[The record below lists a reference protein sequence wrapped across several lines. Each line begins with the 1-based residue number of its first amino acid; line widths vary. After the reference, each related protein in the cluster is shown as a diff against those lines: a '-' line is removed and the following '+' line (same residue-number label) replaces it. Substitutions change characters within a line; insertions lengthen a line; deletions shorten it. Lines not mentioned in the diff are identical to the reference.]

1 MVQAHAATVDAAD
14 TAEFT
19 HRQILTILGGLLAG
33 MALAALDQTI
43 VSTSLPTIVGDL
55 GGLEDIAMVVT
66 AYLLTETV
74 ATPIFGKLSDVYG
87 RPKLFRIA
95 IVVFVVGS
103 MLCGVSQELWQL
115 VLFRAVQGVG
125 AGGLISMAFAA
136 MGDVIPPRQ
145 RGRYTG
151 YFSSVFA
158 VTSVVGPL
166 AGGFLTDQVSWR
178 WIFYVNVPIGIAALF
193 VTSRAL
199 RPLAVPEVAVR
210 KPLDVGGAALL
221 VIGVAA
227 LLLTLEWGGTEYE
240 WTSPLLL
247 ALGAGAVSTLVAW
260 VWWERRA
267 ADPIVPLRL
276 FRSDVVAVACGMS
289 FLVGVAMFGS
299 VTYLPLFLQVVKDVS
314 ASSSGLLLVPLML
327 GVLVSSTLA
336 GRRIS
341 ASGRYK
347 FTGPLGFGVLVV
359 GCGALASYGTGTPLL
374 AVFVTMVVLGV
385 GIGVLSPPL
394 TLAVQNVVDPADL
407 GIATAT
413 TMFARSMGAS
423 VGVAVFG
430 AIFSTQLDLPAQAGG
445 LVREPGA
452 IDALPVAVADAVRV
466 AVSNALRPV
475 FVAGAVITAAGFVLA
490 TRLREVPLRSS
501 THRGLG
507 PEAEVL
513 EVVPT

>member
-1 MVQAHAATVDAAD
+1 MVQASVPPP
-14 TAEFT
+14 EFT
-19 HRQILTILGGLLAG
+19 HRQILTILGGLLTG
-33 MALAALDQTI
+33 VALAALDQTI

-87 RPKLFRIA
+87 RPKLFRVA

-103 MLCGVSQELWQL
+103 ILCGIAQELWQL

-136 MGDVIPPRQ
+136 MGDVVSPRE

-151 YFSSVFA
+151 WFSSVFA
-158 VTSVVGPL
+158 VTSVIGPL
-166 AGGFLTDQVSWR
+166 LGGFLTDHVSWR
-178 WIFYVNVPIGIAALF
+178 WIFYVNVPVGIVALV

-199 RPLAVPEVAVR
+199 KPLAVPRATER
-210 KPLDVGGAALL
+210 KRLDVGGATLL
-221 VIGVAA
+221 VVGVAA
-227 LLLTLEWGGTEYE
+227 LLLTLEWGGTEHE
-240 WTSPLLL
+240 WTSPLVLG
-247 ALGAGAVSTLVAW
+247 LGAGAIATLAAW
-260 VWWERRA
+260 VAWERRA

-299 VTYLPLFLQVVKDVS
+299 VTYLPLFLQVVKGIS

-327 GVLVSSTLA
+327 GVLVSATLA

-341 ASGRYK
+341 RTGRYT
-347 FTGPLGFGVLVV
+347 FTGPVGFGVLVV
-359 GCGALASYGTGTPLL
+359 GCGALATYGTATPLPV
-374 AVFVTMVVLGV
+374 VFCTMVVLGV

-394 TLAVQNVVDPADL
+394 TVAVQNVVDPADM

-413 TMFARSMGAS
+413 TMFARTMGAS

-430 AIFSTQLDLPAQAGG
+430 AVFSTQLELPDGADG
-445 LVREPGA
+445 LVREPSA
-452 IDALPVAVADAVRV
+452 IEALPVALADGVRE
-466 AVSNALRPV
+466 AVSSALHPV
-475 FVAGAVITAAGFVLA
+475 FLAGAVISAVGFVLA

-501 THRGLG
+501 THRTLG

>member
-1 MVQAHAATVDAAD
+1 MVQAQPAA
-14 TAEFT
+14 AEFT

-87 RPKLFRIA
+87 RPKLFRVA

-103 MLCGVSQELWQL
+103 MLCGIAQELWQL

-125 AGGLISMAFAA
+125 SGGLISMAFAT

-158 VTSVVGPL
+158 ITSVVGPL
-166 AGGFLTDQVSWR
+166 VGGFLTDHVSWR
-178 WIFYVNVPIGIAALF
+178 WIFYVNVPIGIAALV

-199 RPLAVPEVAVR
+199 RPLSAPRAAER
-210 KPLDVGGAALL
+210 KRLDVGGATLL
-221 VIGVAA
+221 VIGVGA
-227 LLLTLEWGGTEYE
+227 LLLTLEWGGTEHE
-240 WTSPLLL
+240 WTSPLMIAL
-247 ALGAGAVSTLVAW
+247 ALGAVATLVAW
-260 VWWERRA
+260 VLWERRA

-327 GVLVSSTLA
+327 GVLLSSTLA

-341 ASGRYK
+341 SSGRYK
-347 FTGPLGFGVLVV
+347 FTGPLGFGVLIV
-359 GCGALASYGTGTPLL
+359 GCGALATYGTATSLTV
-374 AVFVTMVVLGV
+374 VFVTMIVLGV

-394 TLAVQNVVDPADL
+394 TLAVQNVVDPADM
-407 GIATAT
+407 GVATAT
-413 TMFARSMGAS
+413 TMFARTMGAS

-430 AIFSTQLDLPAQAGG
+430 AIFSTRLDLPDSAEG

-452 IDALPVAVADAVRV
+452 LDDLPVAVADGVRE
-466 AVSNALRPV
+466 AVSNALHPV
-475 FVAGAVITAAGFVLA
+475 FLAGAVITAVGFVLA
-490 TRLREVPLRSS
+490 TKLREVPLRTG

-507 PEAEVL
+507 PEAEVV